1 MKTTLRTDITVHDIC
16 DGFVYNELEGKGLFG
31 LSGKLVIQ
39 PEYQRNYIYADG
51 KKDVA
56 VIESVLNQYPLGLIY
71 FNKVD
76 NNLLEVLDGQQRITA
91 MMTAI
96 AGKKVLDS
104 DFEETQIKI
113 AFNPFA
119 ALDYEVNHNE
129 EAEIFAV
136 CTPAHIKS
144 KNWIPDISKMFEV
157 TFDFEFIQQYLENN
171 PDMNSKDLQMVLNR
185 LRGIESTQIGVIDLS
200 EKLELDV
207 VTDIFIR
214 INSKGTALSQGDF
227 VMSKMA
233 ADKDF
238 NGQILRKLV
247 DYFAHLAV
255 KPYYYNHIANCDK
268 EFASTDY
275 LKQIAWL
282 RDDNETVYDPG
293 CDDVIRVAFMHIFK
307 RARLAELVQL
317 LSGRDFET
325 REYKQEIIDDTLKS
339 NWTDGN
345 FFNEFVDIKEVPY
358 GRYNSDSDYRG
369 S

>member
-1 MKTTLRTDITVHDIC
+1 MRGDARPLIN
-16 DGFVYNELEGKGLFG
+16 FLGKNDRFE
-31 LSGKLVIQ
+31 I
-39 PEYQRNYIYADG
+39 PIYQRSYSWKTEQCAQLFRDLESTIRNNKSAHFFG
-51 KKDVA
+51 SLVSVAEKD
-56 VIESVLNQYPLGLIY
+56 
-71 FNKVD
+71 
-76 NNLLEVLDGQQRITA
+76 NLLIIDGQQRITA

-227 VMSKMA
+227 VMSKIA
-233 ADKDF
+233 ANTSY
-238 NGQILRKLV
+238 NGNMLRKAI
-247 DYFAHLAV
+247 DYFSHKFLT
-255 KPYYYNHIANCDK
+255 K
-268 EFASTDY
+268 
-275 LKQIAWL
+275 L
-282 RDDNETVYDPG
+282 
-293 CDDVIRVAFMHIFK
+293 VAGAGFEPTTF
-307 RARLAELVQL
+307 RL
-317 LSGRDFET
+317 
-325 REYKQEIIDDTLKS
+325 
-339 NWTDGN
+339 
-345 FFNEFVDIKEVPY
+345 
-358 GRYNSDSDYRG
+358 
-369 S
+369 